1 MAEIRN
7 DILNESYQL
16 VKTDCGLQVACYN
29 MPGYNA
35 VHAVFA
41 TNFGSIDRNFVMNGE
56 KYSVPAGVAH
66 FLEHKMFENED
77 GDAFDK
83 YAKTGANANA
93 FTSFDK
99 TCYIFT
105 ATDNVD
111 ESLDILLN
119 FVTTPYFTPRT
130 VAKEQGIIGQEIK
143 MYDDSANW
151 RLLFGVLDGLYVNH
165 TVKDD
170 IAGTVESI
178 SHITDKILYDCAKA
192 FYSPSQMLLCVAGNI
207 TMDRVLAACDRAGF
221 KYQELDVQKIPND
234 EPLNINYSEKT
245 IYMPISVPMVAVG
258 YKETLSNP
266 VREKEEIIGTI
277 IMDILCGSTSKLFNK
292 LYDMNIVNGTFEGE
306 AFTGTDYYANIIS
319 GETNDPQLLVKEID
333 RAVNRLKQEGISME
347 DFLTSKNY
355 LYGNMIVDF
364 ENVEEVAT
372 GMAVCH
378 FKGRTAYSSLETLS
392 KITLEEV
399 NRQLA
404 KMFNRDRKTVF
415 TIMPMERE
423 NDKSC

>member
-1 MAEIRN
+1 MTEIRN
-7 DILNESYQL
+7 NILKESYQL
-16 VKTDCGLQVACYN
+16 VKTDSGLQIAVYN

-41 TNFGSIDRNFVMNGE
+41 TNFGSVDRSFIMNGE
-56 KYSVPAGVAH
+56 RYDIPAGVAH

-77 GDAFDK
+77 GDAFLK

-151 RLLFGVLDGLYVNH
+151 RLLFGVLEGLFVNH
-165 TVKDD
+165 TVRDD

-178 SHITDKILYDCAKA
+178 SHITDKMLYDCAKA
-192 FYSPSQMLLCVAGNI
+192 FYSPSQMLLTVAGNI
-207 TMDRVLAACDRAGF
+207 TMDTVLAACDRAGF
-221 KYQELDVQKIPND
+221 RYEKLEVERIRNVEPD
-234 EPLNINYSEKT
+234 EINYTEKS
-245 IYMPISVPMVAVG
+245 IKMPVSVPMIAVG
-258 YKETLSNP
+258 YKEKMSDPVTL
-266 VREKEEIIGTI
+266 KEEIAGEI
-277 IMDILCGSTSKLFNK
+277 IMDILSGSTSRLFTK

-306 AFTGTDYYANIIS
+306 IFSGDDYYATIIS
-319 GETNDPQLLVKEID
+319 GETNDPQLLISEVQAAID
-333 RAVNRLKQEGISME
+333 KIKAEGISE
-347 DFLTSKNY
+347 EQFNISKNAM
-355 LYGNMIVDF
+355 YGSMVVDF

-372 GMAVCH
+372 SMVNQY
-378 FKGRTAYSSLETLS
+378 FKGNTLYNSLETF
-392 KITLEEV
+392 KEITLEDV
-399 NRQLA
+399 NNQL
-404 KMFNRDRKTVF
+404 KDMFRDDKRTVF
-415 TIMPMERE
+415 TVYPVEA
-423 NDKSC
+423 